1 MTLKKMS
8 KTQLIEELQAS
19 KEKIVNL
26 KLSQSEL
33 AQVNIDLLKKLDA
46 ERQKFPRA
54 GKTYWAFFFAL
65 LLSIGGYFIPAE
77 PISIWGASLH
87 GNLYQVAGVSI
98 LAVQFIG
105 PFLLSI
111 VRYRSQGKD
120 RRESY
125 DAPKY

>member
-1 MTLKKMS
+1 MSLKKLT
-8 KTQLIEELQAS
+8 KAQLIDELQEA
-19 KEKIVNL
+19 KEKIITL
-26 KLSQSEL
+26 RASQSEL
-33 AQVNIDLLKKLDA
+33 AQANVDLLKKLDT
-46 ERQKFPRA
+46 ERHKFPRA

-77 PISIWGASLH
+77 PISILGASLH

-111 VRYRSQGKD
+111 ARYRSQSKD